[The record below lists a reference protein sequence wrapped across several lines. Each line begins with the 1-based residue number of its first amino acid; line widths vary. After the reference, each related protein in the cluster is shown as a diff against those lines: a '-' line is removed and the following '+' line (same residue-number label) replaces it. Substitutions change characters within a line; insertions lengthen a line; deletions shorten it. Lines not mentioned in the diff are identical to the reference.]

1 LTNLRINLI
10 NIKNDRLLE
19 MKKYFKYR
27 KSILLLPLLAS
38 MGVCSEPLPFML
50 MTGEGGAQSPKA
62 KLSFEAHMAESDCSV
77 KVSFVNNTVKGS
89 ALSFS
94 AKPLSNNLIDKG
106 VDEDKNEYESLAQ
119 IRTYKNY
126 PLTSA
131 VLVKAS
137 TGISDLKSIEG
148 ERLSVISKTSYL
160 GWEVIQGL
168 YHDASTEID
177 GKDIYE
183 TGGYEGAIA
192 LLLHGDVFSAAL
204 PGPLA
209 RRWLTANMLTIV
221 AESDVLNIG
230 EVWVKKEL
238 SEVQKKLCRKALI
251 SLERTTRRDKRMSI
265 FPAWVE
271 GFK

>member
-1 LTNLRINLI
+1 
-10 NIKNDRLLE
+10 

-27 KSILLLPLLAS
+27 KGILLLPLLTS
-38 MGVCSEPLPFML
+38 IGVCSEPLPFL
-50 MTGEGGAQSPKA
+50 LITGEGGAQSSKA
-62 KLSFEAHMAESDCSV
+62 KLSFEAHMAENDCSV
-77 KVSFVNNTVKGS
+77 KVSFVNNTVTGS
-89 ALSFS
+89 VLNFS
-94 AKPLSNNLIDKG
+94 AKPPSNNLID
-106 VDEDKNEYESLAQ
+106 EDKNDYEILVQ

-131 VLVKAS
+131 LLVKAS

-148 ERLSVISKTSYL
+148 ERLSIVSTSSYL

-168 YHDASTEID
+168 YHGASTEID
-177 GKDIYE
+177 DKDIYE
-183 TGGYEGAIA
+183 AGGYEGVIA

-209 RRWLTANMLTIV
+209 RRWLTANRLTIV
-221 AESDVLNIG
+221 AESDELDIG
-230 EVWVKKEL
+230 EVLVKKEL
-238 SEVQKKLCRKALI
+238 SEVQKQDCRKALI